1 MLGPTLCLS
10 YINDLPEVKN
20 VTIMLLADDAK
31 L

>member
-1 MLGPTLCLS
+1 MLGPTLFLS